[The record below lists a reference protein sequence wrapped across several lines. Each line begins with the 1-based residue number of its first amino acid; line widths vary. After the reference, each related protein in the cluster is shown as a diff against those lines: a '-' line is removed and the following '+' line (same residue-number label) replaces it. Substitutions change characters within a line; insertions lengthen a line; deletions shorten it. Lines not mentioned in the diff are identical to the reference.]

1 MNMKVMTTIRLNRT
15 ISRATSLL
23 LAVVTQEVDLRKKK
37 DPDQKTESPEIDQA
51 REAES
56 QNLKNVDLGLKTEN
70 PEIDLV
76 PKTENPEIDQ
86 VPETRGLKTSLDLGK
101 GGISQGRV
109 KEKEKKEETDQ
120 GLDHETNIRRNI
132 KKIGLGPEKDASLAP
147 NLEITNIEVKRMIS
161 VRS

>member
-23 LAVVTQEVDLRKKK
+23 LAVVTQEDDLRKKE

-51 REAES
+51 REAGS

-76 PKTENPEIDQ
+76 P
-86 VPETRGLKTSLDLGK
+86 ETRGLKTSLDLGK
-101 GGISQGRV
+101 EGIGQGRV

-120 GLDHETNIRRNI
+120 GLDHEINIRRNI
-132 KKIGLGPEKDASLAP
+132 KEIGLGPEKDASLAP
-147 NLEITNIEVKRMIS
+147 NLEITNIEVKMMTS